1 MQCTLVNIHWILNI
15 QRFCTHSIHISLV
28 CLFPNASFPSFVL
41 SGDMGFEGDMMDDD
55 HLDDGL
61 YVKSDDPSS
70 LLLEGAAEPDQDSH
84 HPMDMDFDGQE
95 RHDDTFASPMHDDYG
110 GFCQCELVFLAL

>member
-1 MQCTLVNIHWILNI
+1 MIRTNMSL
-15 QRFCTHSIHISLV
+15 FCIRTIWMI
-28 CLFPNASFPSFVL
+28 PNTSFPSLVL

-61 YVKSDDPSS
+61 YVKSGDPSS
-70 LLLEGAAEPDQDSH
+70 LLLEGAAEPDGDSH

-95 RHDDTFASPMHDDYG
+95 RQEDTFASPVHDDYG
-110 GFCQCELVFLAL
+110 AFCQRELLFFL